1 MKRLYWLIFIVV
13 LKAEA
18 QTSALTIADS
28 LFQLGNYNKAIELY
42 QSAPSS
48 AKSIVLK
55 NKIAKAYIG
64 LGAYT
69 KAIPYYE
76 SVMQQDSMQLITA
89 YELGKIYYKTKRFE
103 NASTTFNWLTKKDSL
118 NPNFYYQLGLTQL
131 QLKNRDYIITLK
143 KGFNTDRKHLKLIQ
157 QLSKYYLK
165 KSDWKNF
172 NRYTNIGLQ
181 HYPENQTL
189 INYKAQSCFNQQ
201 LYQQAITY
209 FTKLYDIDPYNEFV
223 VYKLGLCHHHL
234 LDYKKAVDYYNEV
247 LIIDNS
253 NPDYHT
259 KIGLAYMGME
269 NYQQSLIHLYMA
281 FQMNS
286 VALDD
291 ELYNLGI
298 LFKEQRKYKMA
309 ISYFKK
315 AIAENNTNHNAHF
328 QLAVCADNF
337 YEDKTTKLQ
346 YYENYKRDF
355 EGRKPAYDKIVKS
368 RISHYKTELHL
379 EN

>member
-1 MKRLYWLIFIVV
+1 MKRLYWLIFIVII
-13 LKAEA
+13 KAEA

-48 AKSIVLK
+48 ATSIVIK

-64 LGAYT
+64 HGAYT

-76 SVMQQDSMQLITA
+76 SVMQQDSMQFITA
-89 YELGKIYYKTKRFE
+89 YELGKIYYKVKRFE
-103 NASTTFNWLTKKDSL
+103 NASTTFNWLIKKDSL

-131 QLKNRDYIITLK
+131 QLKDSNYIIAFR

-172 NRYTNIGLQ
+172 NRYTSIGLR

-201 LYQQAITY
+201 LYQHAITY
-209 FTKLYDIDPYNEFV
+209 FTQLYDTDPNNEFV
-223 VYKLGLCHHHL
+223 VYKLGLSHHHL
-234 LDYKKAVDYYNEV
+234 LDYKKAIDYYNEV

-269 NYQQSLIHLYMA
+269 NYQQSLMHLYMA

-286 VALDD
+286 VSLDN

-298 LFKEQRKYKMA
+298 LFKEQRKYKIA

-315 AIAENNTNHNAHF
+315 AIKENNTNHDAHF
-328 QLAVCADNF
+328 QLAICADNF
-337 YEDKTTKLQ
+337 YEDSTLKLQ

-355 EGRKPAYDKIVKS
+355 EGRKPAYDNIVKS